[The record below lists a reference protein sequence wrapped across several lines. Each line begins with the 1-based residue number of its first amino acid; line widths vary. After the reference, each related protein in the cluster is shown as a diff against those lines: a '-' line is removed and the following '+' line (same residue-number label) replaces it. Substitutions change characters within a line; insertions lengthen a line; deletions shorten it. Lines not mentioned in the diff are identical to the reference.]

1 MHPIL
6 SIIIL
11 LEILS
16 GLLIAYGFTK
26 EEKIVHFED
35 QIIKKVVKAVRK

>member
-11 LEILS
+11 IEVLG

-26 EEKIVHFED
+26 EEKIVQFED
-35 QIIKKVVKAVRK
+35 QIIKKIFRK